1 MTVNYRHYPSTRR
14 PYPVL
19 VRQSSSSSTGSSFSV
34 EQGKAAL
41 VNSVTRRQGQ
51 RYPAAAR
58 HRVCFDESQ
67 NEVYFN
73 HEDLTEEEID
83 AAWYTAKDKVRF
95 HAQTNALVEK
105 LAQKQ
110 GTGSWTRSI
119 RRAYQGFEQATS
131 FQDVQLIKQ
140 NWNLTVSPKSRGL
153 EFRVLNNQRSRDKRR
168 TAVLR
173 QVEFLSTLSSDQTEY
188 IREICRLDS
197 RADRLFAYS
206 LAKLAAG
213 KEYENPLD

>member
-1 MTVNYRHYPSTRR
+1 MTVNHHHYPSTRR
-14 PYPVL
+14 PCPVL
-19 VRQSSSSSTGSSFSV
+19 VRQSSNSSTGSSFTV
-34 EQGKAAL
+34 EQGKPGL
-41 VNSVTRRQGQ
+41 VNSVTRRQRQ

-58 HRVCFDESQ
+58 RRAYIDESQ

-73 HEDLTEEEID
+73 HEEMTEEEID
-83 AAWYTAKDKVRF
+83 ATWYTAEDKASFR
-95 HAQTNALVEK
+95 AQTNALVEK

-110 GTGSWTRSI
+110 GMGSWTRSV
-119 RRAYQGFEQATS
+119 RKAYRGFEQATS

-140 NWNLTVSPKSRGL
+140 NWNLNVSPKNRGL
-153 EFRVLNNQRSRDKRR
+153 EFRVLNNQQTRDTRR
-168 TAVLR
+168 TDVLR

-188 IREICRLDS
+188 MREICRLDS

-213 KEYENPLD
+213 KEYENN